1 MPASTHILVVDDDPK
16 IRRLLKRCFEDEGWR
31 VSEAESGSDVR
42 KHDLESIDLVTLD
55 LSLGD
60 ENGLEIARDIRS
72 RSDTPIIMVTGRG
85 ETIDR
90 VVGLEIGADDYIA
103 KPFHIREVLARARS
117 VIRRTTGARK
127 APPAAGEA
135 ISDRYQFQGWEADF
149 AKLELRAQNGE
160 PCDLTTGE
168 LKLLEVF
175 VKHANRVLSRDQI
188 MDLVKGYDWSPF
200 DRSIDNQIV
209 RLRKKIEPDPANP
222 SLIKTVRGAG
232 YKFVADVQRI

>member
-1 MPASTHILVVDDDPK
+1 M
-16 IRRLLKRCFEDEGWR
+16 
-31 VSEAESGSDVR
+31 SEADSGAAVR
-42 KHDLESIDLVTLD
+42 KHDLDSVDLVTLD

-60 ENGLEIARDIRS
+60 DDGLEIARDIRS
-72 RSDTPIIMVTGRG
+72 SSDTPIIMVTGKG

-103 KPFHIREVLARARS
+103 KPFHLREVLARVRS
-117 VIRRTTGARK
+117 VIRRTGGRK
-127 APPAAGEA
+127 EAAASGRA
-135 ISDRYQFQGWEADF
+135 ASDRYRFPGWEADF
-149 AKLELRAQNGE
+149 SKLELRADGGE

-188 MDLVKGYDWSPF
+188 MDMLNGHDWSPL
-200 DRSIDNQIV
+200 DRSIDNQVV

-222 SLIKTVRGAG
+222 CLIKTVRGAG
-232 YKFVADVQRI
+232 YKFVADVERI